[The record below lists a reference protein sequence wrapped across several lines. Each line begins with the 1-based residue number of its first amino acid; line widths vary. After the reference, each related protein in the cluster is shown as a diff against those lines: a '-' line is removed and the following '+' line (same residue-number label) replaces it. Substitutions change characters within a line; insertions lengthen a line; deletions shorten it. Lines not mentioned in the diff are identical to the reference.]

1 MMESEDGRQ
10 LVAKEDRHNGG
21 RRLVA
26 AQPVVVAG
34 IGHAAAQHLLI
45 LVHALD
51 EGRQKQQE
59 LCVLTGGASGLEEV
73 LTGIR
78 GQRPVVVL
86 AAAVDP
92 GKGLFVEQAHQIV
105 AVGHF
110 LQKLHGQLIV
120 VAGAVGV
127 GVHRGDLV
135 LGGSYL
141 IVLRLGQHAHLPQLL
156 IQLMHEGRHTGL
168 DGTVVVVVQLLPL
181 GRLGTEQRAA
191 AEHQILPAAIHGLV
205 DEEILLLR
213 PHLSGNVLHRGVAE
227 QPQDADGLCIQ
238 LLHRAQQ
245 RRLFIQRLAAVG
257 TEDGGDIQ
265 GLILDEGIGRG
276 IPRRI
281 TAGLEGGPQTAGGEA
296 GGVRLTL

>member
-1 MMESEDGRQ
+1 M
-10 LVAKEDRHNGG
+10 AGG
-21 RRLVA
+21 ASLPPSRWSLPA
-26 AQPVVVAG
+26 

-127 GVHRGDLV
+127 GVHRGDLM

-156 IQLMHEGRHTGL
+156 
-168 DGTVVVVVQLLPL
+168 DPV
-181 GRLGTEQRAA
+181 RA
-191 AEHQILPAAIHGLV
+191 
-205 DEEILLLR
+205 
-213 PHLSGNVLHRGVAE
+213 
-227 QPQDADGLCIQ
+227 
-238 LLHRAQQ
+238 
-245 RRLFIQRLAAVG
+245 
-257 TEDGGDIQ
+257 
-265 GLILDEGIGRG
+265 
-276 IPRRI
+276 
-281 TAGLEGGPQTAGGEA
+281 
-296 GGVRLTL
+296 